1 MDENNTRKPDNAAAD
16 EFDLEHI
23 LQEFRAGEDD
33 ERVSRVTLGQTPPKA
48 APQPQHDAEEAPEPS
63 DKPAPDA
70 EPTPAQ
76 PARPRGKRRKRS
88 GRRAAPPVQP
98 DAPDAPDAPEDGSA
112 PAPENTPDTP
122 DAPVPEDADGPDSQV
137 ITDEDGAEYAAPEV
151 EPLPED
157 SPLRRPPRRK
167 SGLGAQALRILIG
180 LLALAAG
187 KVRREGGAS
196 APELDTDDGAPE
208 MSAANAARCYR
219 AMVRPLR
226 MRSRLA
232 LIVCL
237 PLIWLSYGL
246 PAAGLLGTSTPVR
259 ALVCLVLLLTVM
271 LIGVDI
277 LAAGFTALLRRRP
290 TAETLVFFSCVFS
303 VADALLIALTGND
316 KLGLPYCGVSALS
329 LTFSLYGS
337 RMFCHGQAV
346 SMRTLSQCRFPWA
359 LTAEDELAGSG
370 TALLKSH
377 RSAAGFVRRSE
388 EPDAVESLYT
398 TLAPILLPVCLA
410 LSVVA
415 ALLLKSGP
423 ALLHV
428 LSALIA
434 ACACFSAALSFAAP
448 FCVTAR
454 RLSRSGAAIAGCA
467 GAREIGKS
475 RNVIITDSDLFPPG
489 TISIEEVRILEG
501 MPSDRAIAYTG
512 SVIAASGSGLAP
524 VFSDL
529 MRRNGCIIHTL
540 TDFAFRD
547 GGGLTAVIGGQSVI
561 VGSAAFLQ
569 LSGVR
574 VPQKGM
580 SRTAV
585 FTAVGGKLVA
595 IFNMKYTPSA
605 TVQAALLQLLRT
617 RREPLFAIRDFNITP
632 QMVKKHFRLPG
643 EHFDFPPFAERCRL
657 SSASPAAE
665 SPLAAVL
672 ARDGL
677 EPLVAASG
685 LGRRLWHV
693 VRTLTVLTG
702 VCSVLGMVLMFLL
715 SVAGSFEAAS
725 AGHLMTYML
734 FWLVPA
740 LVLTLGLRQ

>member
-1 MDENNTRKPDNAAAD
+1 MDENNTRKPDQDVTAD
-16 EFDLEHI
+16 EFSLENI
-23 LQEFRAGEDD
+23 LREFRAGEDD
-33 ERVSRVTLGQTPPKA
+33 ERVSRVQLGQTPPVGGPEP
-48 APQPQHDAEEAPEPS
+48 PQPEAADEADAETEASGEAASGKPARSRGKRHKKTKDSAAGAHPAQTDAPATITPDAESPEPDAPDSAEAPEP
-63 DKPAPDA
+63 
-70 EPTPAQ
+70 
-76 PARPRGKRRKRS
+76 
-88 GRRAAPPVQP
+88 
-98 DAPDAPDAPEDGSA
+98 
-112 PAPENTPDTP
+112 
-122 DAPVPEDADGPDSQV
+122 DSRI
-137 ITDEDGAEYAAPEV
+137 ITDEDGAAYAAPDV

-157 SPLRRPPRRK
+157 SPLRRPEPRRP
-167 SGLGAQALRILIG
+167 GLAGQALRILIG

-187 KVRREGGAS
+187 KVRRSGGSS
-196 APELDTDDGAPE
+196 APELDTDDDAPE

-219 AMVRPLR
+219 AMGRPLR

-232 LIVCL
+232 FLVCL
-237 PLIWLSYGL
+237 PLVWLSYGL

-290 TAETLVFFSCVFS
+290 SAESLVFFSCVFS

-329 LTFSLYGS
+329 LAFSLYGS
-337 RMFCHGQAV
+337 RMFCHGLAV
-346 SMRTLSQCRFPWA
+346 SMRTLSQSRFPWA
-359 LTAEDELAGSG
+359 LTAEDDLTGSG

-388 EPDAVESLYT
+388 EPDAVESLYA
-398 TLAPILLPVCLA
+398 TLTPILLPACLA
-410 LSVVA
+410 LSAAA
-415 ALLLKSGP
+415 ALILKSAP
-423 ALLHV
+423 AFLHV
-428 LSALIA
+428 LSALTA
-434 ACACFSAALSFAAP
+434 ACACFSAALSFSAP

-467 GAREIGKS
+467 GARDIGKS
-475 RNVIITDSDLFPPG
+475 RNVVITDGDLFPPG

-501 MPSDRAIAYTG
+501 IPSDRAIAYTG
-512 SVIAASGSGLAP
+512 SIIAASGSGLAP
-524 VFSDL
+524 VFTDL

-547 GGGLTAVIGGQSVI
+547 GGGLTAIIGGQSVV

-569 LSGVR
+569 LSGIR

-595 IFNMKYTPSA
+595 IFAIKYTPSA
-605 TVQAALLQLLRT
+605 TVQAALLQLLRS

-632 QMVKKHFRLPG
+632 QMIKQHFRLPG

-665 SPLAAVL
+665 SPLTAVL

-685 LGRRLWHV
+685 QGRRLWRA
-693 VRTLTVLTG
+693 VRTLTALTG

-715 SVAGSFEAAS
+715 SVVGSFDAAS

-740 LVLTLGLRQ
+740 IVLTLGLKQ